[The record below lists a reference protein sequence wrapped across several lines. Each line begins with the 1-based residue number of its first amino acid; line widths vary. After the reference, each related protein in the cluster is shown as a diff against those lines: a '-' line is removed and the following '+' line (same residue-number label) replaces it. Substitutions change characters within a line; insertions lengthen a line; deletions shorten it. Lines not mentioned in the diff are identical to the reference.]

1 MPTETVPDPIS
12 VAAPARRVVPFYEG
26 THPGALLPQRGRAL
40 PALHFGF
47 WDGETPSH
55 AEAQINTN
63 RVLAARIALRPGER
77 VLDAGCGLGGSAVW
91 FAQQFGAEVVGVNL
105 VASQVYRARQIAYRH
120 GISDR
125 VSFERRDFAHTGLP
139 EESFDVVWAL
149 ESVCHA
155 PDKRAFLAEARRLL
169 KPGGRLVVADLFRT
183 QRPFPADEEQL
194 LGKWLA
200 GWAVPDLVTP
210 GEVAEAARGVGFT
223 DVTVEDATADVWPS
237 LLRMYRLGLVG
248 YPVASFLKA
257 LRLCDDDQLASARS
271 CLEQYHTLRHNLW
284 LYGIFTA
291 RVEAE

>member
-40 PALHFGF
+40 LALHFGF
-47 WDGETPSH
+47 WDGETHTH
-55 AEAQINTN
+55 AEAQTNTN
-63 RVLAARIALRPGER
+63 RILAARIALRPGER

-91 FAQQFGAEVVGVNL
+91 LAQQFGVEVVGVNL
-105 VASQVYRARQIAYRH
+105 VASQLYRARRLAYRR
-120 GISDR
+120 GVSDR
-125 VSFERRDFAHTGLP
+125 AIFERRDFTRTGFP
-139 EESFDVVWAL
+139 EGSFDVVWAI

-183 QRPFPADEEQL
+183 QRPFSVDEEKL
-194 LGKWLA
+194 LHRWLA
-200 GWAVPDLVTP
+200 GWAVPDLATP
-210 GEVAEAARGVGFT
+210 EEFSEAAWDAGFN

-237 LLRMYRLGLVG
+237 LLRMYRLGWVG

-257 LRLCDDDQLASARS
+257 LRLCDDDRLASARS
-271 CLEQYHTLRHNLW
+271 CLQQYHALRHNLW

-291 RVEAE
+291 GVEAG